1 MTNPTPTLGVIPDAS
16 ALTRQLQSSP
26 RSARWILPA
35 LAAAF
40 RGTEESTVDPRS
52 RVLLL
57 LRVASIERSPYW
69 RLQWEHAAR
78 GLGVDGDQVTLVTT
92 DDWETTPAFTDRERA
107 AILWG
112 DRVARRLAQRD
123 KAAFDQVSAAFEPDE
138 VVELTMVAALAAMAV
153 RITNALRVSPEPP
166 TGLAPDRHPV
176 SDAGLAEWAQRMFD
190 TDQPERDGAGR

>member
-1 MTNPTPTLGVIPDAS
+1 MTSPTPTSGTIPEAS

-69 RLQWEHAAR
+69 RLQWEHAAST
-78 GLGVDGDQVTLVTT
+78 LGVDADQVTLVTT
-92 DDWETTPAFTDRERA
+92 DDWETTPAFNDQERA

-123 KAAFDQVSAAFEPDE
+123 KAAFDQVSAAFAPAE

-166 TGLAPDRHPV
+166 TGLAPAREPV
-176 SDAGLAEWAQRMFD
+176 SDAGLAEWTRHMFD
-190 TDQPERDGAGR
+190 SQPDRDGAGR